1 MTGDGISCA
10 LHSAG
15 LVSTTL
21 LELFRKDHDDVKRY
35 DRRILEEIGPE
46 LFWSRKM
53 LAFLVAFPS
62 FVYQAVGRYDRVWRA
77 FCRVMRG
84 EDSLLVFR
92 RKLEPGGPL
101 LRIAENFV
109 AHLEERRL
117 ARLSR

>member
-1 MTGDGISCA
+1 
-10 LHSAG
+10 
-15 LVSTTL
+15 L
-21 LELFRKDHDDVKRY
+21 LELLRKDHDEVRRY

-53 LAFLVAFPS
+53 LSFLVAFPH
-62 FVYQAVGRYDRVWRA
+62 FVYEAVGHYDRVWRA

-101 LRIAENFV
+101 LRLAEAFV
-109 AHLEERRL
+109 ARLELRRL
-117 ARLSR
+117 ARIPH